1 MCKIEIRNSR
11 RVTPYIFILEVMRN
25 DVLQDIFPDDGG
37 PESIDEHPLVV
48 KPDLAL
54 SALKSRFS
62 RSRVFRHQFIMK
74 PVHKSLKLRN
84 DDVLV
89 ISWVTYYGA
98 RRIRR
103 LTARQVARI
112 RIAGRTG
119 EWPTLNES
127 IVATVEV

>member
-1 MCKIEIRNSR
+1 
-11 RVTPYIFILEVMRN
+11 
-25 DVLQDIFPDDGG
+25 
-37 PESIDEHPLVV
+37 
-48 KPDLAL
+48 
-54 SALKSRFS
+54 
-62 RSRVFRHQFIMK
+62 MK
-74 PVHKSLKLRN
+74 PVHKTLKLRN

-98 RRIRR
+98 PRIVDVFGLRRIRR

-127 IVATVEV
+127 IVATVEVGCVVRTLAIDTV